1 MLLKLARRSLNLS
14 GGVLS
19 GRVRCWV
26 EKVWLQR
33 VCCALT
39 ISIVDLLTLEVRYG
53 SGATDGTEGAHKS
66 AAEITREVLESA
78 TEVTEGRGY

>member
-1 MLLKLARRSLNLS
+1 MPLLKLAWRSLNLS

-19 GRVRCWV
+19 GRVGCRV

-39 ISIVDLLTLEVRYG
+39 ISIVDLLTSEVRYSG
-53 SGATDGTEGAHKS
+53 GATDGTEGAHKS
-66 AAEITREVLESA
+66 AVEITRGALKSM
-78 TEVTEGRGY
+78 TEVTTESA